1 MKKVA
6 LFLLMAVALTG
17 FAQQP
22 QSYYNETLG
31 WEINLPDGFTQAGA
45 GESQRGQAQGM
56 AAFKNAY
63 ETDVAL
69 ADAEHAGSPLMLY
82 KNGAALFEARLQEA
96 AGNADETREESF
108 RFEAHLMEETFKRQA
123 PDARIMQ
130 VASSENIGGIE
141 FLKTTFLI
149 TLPGNKQ
156 FFSQSFS
163 GIVNGKDLRVNL
175 VYNNE
180 ADGEKMLDAL
190 RHSDFNSRKY
200 KL

>member
-6 LFLLMAVALTG
+6 LFLLMAFVLTG
-17 FAQQP
+17 FAQGSQL
-22 QSYYNETLG
+22 YYNEALG
-31 WEINLPDGFTQAGA
+31 WEINLPEGFVQGSPA
-45 GESQRGQAQGM
+45 ENQRGQAQGM

-63 ETDVAL
+63 QTDVAL
-69 ADAEHAGSPLMLY
+69 ADAEQAGSSLMLY
-82 KNGAALFEARLQEA
+82 RNGTALFEARLQEV

-130 VASSENIGGIE
+130 VASAEDIGGID

-149 TLPGNKQ
+149 TLPGGTH

-163 GIVNGKDLRVNL
+163 GVVNGKDLRINL
-175 VYNNE
+175 VYNDE
-180 ADGEKMLDAL
+180 AEGEKMLDAL
-190 RHSDFNSRKY
+190 RRSDFNSRKY